1 MERTKQDGGMDK
13 GKVKNGSMCRKSSF
27 VQRGYKK
34 RDKGTVQGT
43 RGRFYCLVDIEEQK
57 FRLGDNDAKELIK
70 KLSGCN
76 KMSELQLLEIARRDE
91 YIKKLR
97 KHGS

>member
-1 MERTKQDGGMDK
+1 MAACAVR
-13 GKVKNGSMCRKSSF
+13 VPSCRG
-27 VQRGYKK
+27 VIKK

-43 RGRFYCLVDIEEQK
+43 RGRFYCLMDIEEQK

-76 KMSELQLLEIARRDE
+76 KMSELQLLERAQRD
-91 YIKKLR
+91 
-97 KHGS
+97 